1 MSSTLPSLAQVASQS
16 DRRHGEPCVLQAA
29 VRSSTDAASHDE
41 HAAGLE
47 LPGLRGGSDDGLDE
61 AGPGHG
67 DDAVQWRDGD
77 SALQFPDLDL
87 DALPAAAGLHAGLTG
102 DTALPLLTP
111 TLRAQVMAALW
122 VTWEVRHGLSVTAHH
137 RCACDTQDSN
147 CVINGGL
154 ETSERVLVAMLA
166 RSGRWLRDVLLC
178 ATAQDPVPQTVSAVH
193 AAFDSLMDVLEAQ
206 QALAERAR
214 CGGPHPAAAA
224 AAAAMG
230 GQSAL
235 AFQEA
240 VAAELMALGAQ
251 AIPCRMSGVSFYF
264 VRDWEDLA
272 PGAHAPRIKFADQ
285 ALSASLCDAHS
296 AC

>member
-1 MSSTLPSLAQVASQS
+1 MQDTAQQ
-16 DRRHGEPCVLQAA
+16 PCVLQAA
-29 VRSSTDAASHDE
+29 VRSSADAATHDE

-47 LPGLRGGSDDGLDE
+47 LPGLRGVSDDGLDE
-61 AGPGHG
+61 SGSTHG
-67 DDAVQWRDGD
+67 GDALQRRDGD

-87 DALPAAAGLHAGLTG
+87 DALPAAAGLLVGLTG

-111 TLRAQVMAALW
+111 ALRAQVMTALW
-122 VTWEVRHGLSVTAHH
+122 VTWEVRHEFSVTAHH
-137 RCACDTQDSN
+137 RCTCDTQDSN
-147 CVINGGL
+147 SVVNGGL
-154 ETSERVLVAMLA
+154 ETCERVLVAMLA

-214 CGGPHPAAAA
+214 GDRPHPAAAA

-240 VAAELMALGAQ
+240 VAAELMALGAR
-251 AIPCRMSGVSFYF
+251 PS
-264 VRDWEDLA
+264 
-272 PGAHAPRIKFADQ
+272 HAG
-285 ALSASLCDAHS
+285 
-296 AC
+296 